1 MSLRSIVKMFYS
13 VASLSYF
20 IYSTYI
26 IFSKKYYIYTQ
37 VLLSLHLFPVR
48 VLKVLV

>member
-13 VASLSYF
+13 VASHSYF

-26 IFSKKYYIYTQ
+26 IFFQEIFYIHTST
-37 VLLSLHLFPVR
+37 SLFA
-48 VLKVLV
+48 LVPY